1 MLVTT
6 QKFHGAAERALD
18 LYLYLKPAR
27 RTGRESGAG

>member
-18 LYLYLKPAR
+18 LYLKPAR